1 MKILISDD
9 DRDMLN
15 LLRFIL
21 SDEGYEIETAENGEE
36 AIQKISQNKYQL
48 MLLDYDLR
56 DMTGFDVIKYMKDHN
71 ISSKIIMI
79 SGHSKNELKPKTV
92 ELGVDKLMS
101 KPFEVQALL
110 ENVNSIAQKVN

>member
-21 SDEGYEIETAENGEE
+21 SDEGYEIETAANGKE
-36 AIQKISQNKYQL
+36 AIKKISKNEYEML
-48 MLLDYDLR
+48 LLDYDLR
-56 DMTGFDVIKYMKDHN
+56 DMTGIEVIRYMKDHN
-71 ISSKIIMI
+71 ITSKVIMI

-92 ELGVDKLMS
+92 ELGVDKIMS

-110 ENVNSIAQKVN
+110 ENVNSMAGKVH

>member
-9 DRDMLN
+9 DKDMLN

-21 SDEGYEIETAENGEE
+21 SDEGYEIETACNGEE
-36 AIQKISQNKYQL
+36 AIRKISQNQYGI
-48 MLLDYDLR
+48 MLLDYDLT
-56 DMTGFDVIKYMKDHN
+56 DMTGFDVIQYMKDHN
-71 ISSKIIMI
+71 ISSKVIMI
-79 SGHSKNELKPKTV
+79 SGHSKNELKPKTA

-110 ENVNSIAQKVN
+110 ENVNSMAGKVY

>member
-21 SDEGYEIETAENGEE
+21 SGEGYEIETASNGEE
-36 AIQKISQNKYQL
+36 AIKKISQNEYEL

-79 SGHSKNELKPKTV
+79 SGHSKNELRPQTI

-110 ENVNSIAQKVN
+110 ENVNSMAEKVH